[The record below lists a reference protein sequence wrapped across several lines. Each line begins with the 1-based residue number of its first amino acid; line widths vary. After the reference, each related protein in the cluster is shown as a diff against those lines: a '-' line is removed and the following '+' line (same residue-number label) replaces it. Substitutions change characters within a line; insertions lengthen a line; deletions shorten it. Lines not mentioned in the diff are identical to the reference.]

1 MGDNIVIFILLS
13 EKVLLYSITATM
25 KVTII
30 LDSKNPEIVW
40 KAGSEEISG

>member
-25 KVTII
+25 KVTTII
-30 LDSKNPEIVW
+30 DSKNSEIVR